1 MVDGDRR
8 AAVGGEGDGLI
19 DELLGEVEG
28 DEVLVT
34 ESVHGDTDAAS
45 SATGFKE
52 RSGTVGK
59 SALDHDALAGPKAE
73 LVGSFGV
80 VNDGAEV
87 VEIAAN
93 LSGSNGGRCGN
104 GCGGRGHGR
113 GKRISGM
120 EGENENENE

>member
-1 MVDGDRR
+1 
-8 AAVGGEGDGLI
+8 LI

-28 DEVLVT
+28 GEALVT

-52 RSGTVGK
+52 RSGTVGEG
-59 SALDHDALAGPKAE
+59 AFDHNALAGPEAE

-87 VEIAAN
+87 VKIAAD
-93 LSGSNGGRCGN
+93 LSGGDGACSGEHGGQ
-104 GCGGRGHGR
+104 
-113 GKRISGM
+113 
-120 EGENENENE
+120 